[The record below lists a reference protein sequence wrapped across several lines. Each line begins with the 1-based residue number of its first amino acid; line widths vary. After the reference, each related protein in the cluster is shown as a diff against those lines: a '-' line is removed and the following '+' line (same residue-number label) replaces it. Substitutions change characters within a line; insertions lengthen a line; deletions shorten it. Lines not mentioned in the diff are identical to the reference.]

1 MGKGRFLFSLTN
13 LFTIQRWN
21 NRPAIIRF
29 FEADNS
35 FNTLL
40 LSFLFS
46 INNQKTGISSNIE
59 STIER
64 SLQWRLSR
72 ELPKIVLSDVSLQ
85 LKERIERFSPEVW
98 IMVTKKSIEE
108 LKNIADE
115 ELIEILISPTHYES
129 SDLNTLDKLADL
141 YISYLEAYENN
152 KIFNYNQPLNEL
164 REKIKH
170 FECYFTK
177 EEREKFWNI
186 AEYTWP
192 IILNLTSMVR
202 WNRTHRNVRTSVS
215 GHSFMVVVISYL
227 IAKLANVK
235 DIEEVIYKAVLHDI
249 PEAFTGDVITPTKKK
264 VPELDELVSTV
275 EREMVVEWIEGNAN
289 MSNLINY
296 INYATNP
303 FDGNTGVIVRTADYT
318 AALLECAIEIHS
330 GNKIETFRENFFTF
344 KRLIKNISLID
355 VSSWIDEIES
365 EIF

>member
-1 MGKGRFLFSLTN
+1 MGNGRFLFSLTN

-40 LSFLFS
+40 LSFLFG
-46 INNQKTGISSNIE
+46 INSQAGISFNIE
-59 STIER
+59 PTIER

-98 IMVTKKSIEE
+98 TRVRKKSIEE
-108 LKNIADE
+108 LKSIADK
-115 ELIEILISPTHYES
+115 ELIDILISPPLPES
-129 SDLNTLDKLADL
+129 SNINTLDKLADL

-152 KIFNYNQPLNEL
+152 KIFNYIHPLNEL
-164 REKIKH
+164 KEKIEN
-170 FECYFTK
+170 FELYFTK

-227 IAKLANVK
+227 IAKFINFN
-235 DIEEVIYKAVLHDI
+235 DIEEVIIKAILHDL

-275 EREMVVEWIEGNAN
+275 EREMVIEWIEGNAN
-289 MSNLINY
+289 ISNLINY
-296 INYATNP
+296 VNHATNP
-303 FDGNTGVIVRTADYT
+303 FDGDTGIIVRTADYM

-344 KRLIKNISLID
+344 KKLIKNISPID

>member
-40 LSFLFS
+40 LSFLFN
-46 INNQKTGISSNIE
+46 INNETGIKPDIKTALE
-59 STIER
+59 A
-64 SLQWRLSR
+64 SLHWKLSR

-85 LKERIERFSPEVW
+85 LKERIQRFSPEVW
-98 IMVTKKSIEE
+98 TRVTKKSIEE

-115 ELIEILISPTHYES
+115 EIIDILISSNDEKNKS
-129 SDLNTLDKLADL
+129 NMNNLDKLADL
-141 YISYLEAYENN
+141 YISYLEAFENN
-152 KIFNYNQPLNEL
+152 KIFNYSQPLDEL
-164 REKIKH
+164 REKI
-170 FECYFTK
+170 EQVERYFTK

-227 IAKLANVK
+227 IAKFINVE
-235 DIEEVIYKAVLHDI
+235 DIEEVIIKAILHDL

-264 VPELDELVSTV
+264 VPELDELVSAV
-275 EREMVVEWIEGNAN
+275 EHEMVIQWIEENPN
-289 MSNLINY
+289 ISKLINY
-296 INYATNP
+296 VEYATNP
-303 FDGNTGVIVRTADYT
+303 FDCDTGIIVRTADYI

-330 GNKIETFRENFFTF
+330 GNKIDTFRENFFTL
-344 KRLIKNISLID
+344 KKLIKTTSPID